1 MKVILEP
8 KESEE
13 IFYNSL
19 CNGHGLAHCGLSI
32 DMSDSDYNRAKKRL
46 VKRGE
51 SICLEDVWME
61 VLRGG
66 GKLTLVDED
75 GCEDPVSVTMPLVHE
90 RVQTA
95 PIEHLMDAVNGHD
108 DGTTAEAI
116 LQQVFYQ
123 DVIFG

>member
-1 MKVILEP
+1 MQVILEP
-8 KESEE
+8 RESEK

-32 DMSDSDYNRAKKRL
+32 DVSDSDYNRAKKRL

-66 GKLTLVDED
+66 GKLTLVDQNE
-75 GCEDPVSVTMPLVHE
+75 CEDPVSITMPLVHE

-95 PIEHLMDAVNGHD
+95 PIEHLMDALSGHD
-108 DGTTAEAI
+108 DGTTAEVI

>member
-8 KESEE
+8 KKSEE

-19 CNGHGLAHCGLSI
+19 CNGHGLAYCGLSI
-32 DMSDSDYNRAKKRL
+32 DVSDSDYNRAKKRL

-61 VLRGG
+61 VLRDGD
-66 GKLTLVDED
+66 KLTLVDQNE
-75 GCEDPVSVTMPLVHE
+75 CEDPVSITMLLVHE

-95 PIEHLMDAVNGHD
+95 PIEHLMDALSGHD
-108 DGTTAEAI
+108 DGTTAEVI